1 MNKFLTTVAA
11 MAILT
16 TSCTQKATNEFNYNV
31 DKFADIE
38 VLRYKVPG
46 FEELSLDQKKLI
58 YYLNEA
64 ALQGRDILFDQNGKY
79 NLAIRQTLEAVYTNF
94 NGDKNSDQFKAFEKY
109 LKQVWFG
116 NGIHHHY
123 SMDKFC
129 EEFLAEFRHELVH

>member
-46 FEELSLDQKKLI
+46 FEELSLDQKKII
-58 YYLNEA
+58 YYLNETAKTAEKTTKTA
-64 ALQGRDILFDQNGKY
+64 AKKTDAAEKP
-79 NLAIRQTLEAVYTNF
+79 A
-94 NGDKNSDQFKAFEKY
+94 KAPAK
-109 LKQVWFG
+109 KTAA
-116 NGIHHHY
+116 
-123 SMDKFC
+123 KKT
-129 EEFLAEFRHELVH
+129 EE

>member
-58 YYLNEA
+58 YYH
-64 ALQGRDILFDQNGKY
+64 ILGAYRLFCKIDLKM
-79 NLAIRQTLEAVYTNF
+79 R
-94 NGDKNSDQFKAFEKY
+94 KNTI
-109 LKQVWFG
+109 L
-116 NGIHHHY
+116 
-123 SMDKFC
+123 
-129 EEFLAEFRHELVH
+129 